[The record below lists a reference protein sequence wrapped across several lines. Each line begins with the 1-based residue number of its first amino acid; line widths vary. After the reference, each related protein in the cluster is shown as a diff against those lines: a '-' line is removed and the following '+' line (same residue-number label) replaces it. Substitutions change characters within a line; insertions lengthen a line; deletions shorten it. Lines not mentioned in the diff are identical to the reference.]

1 MFRDPQYAFKDIFFW
16 EVVNYMILTDIII
29 IKKWWISYEIFLV
42 EAECAMPFQNNY
54 ISKECLIFFEFHQNC
69 CRYTFYGSEQFLT
82 IFQSF
87 STKGKSIF
95 TNISKRI
102 FFLKFFLPRKLL
114 MKTVDLQMLVGKN
127 NGKYMSLQ
135 KY

>member
-1 MFRDPQYAFKDIFFW
+1 MFHDPQYAFKDIFFW

-29 IKKWWISYEIFLV
+29 IKKWWISYEIFLAG
-42 EAECAMPFQNNY
+42 AECAMPFQNNY
-54 ISKECLIFFEFHQNC
+54 ISKECRC

-87 STKGKSIF
+87 STKGMSIF

-102 FFLKFFLPRKLL
+102 FFLKFFLPRKIL